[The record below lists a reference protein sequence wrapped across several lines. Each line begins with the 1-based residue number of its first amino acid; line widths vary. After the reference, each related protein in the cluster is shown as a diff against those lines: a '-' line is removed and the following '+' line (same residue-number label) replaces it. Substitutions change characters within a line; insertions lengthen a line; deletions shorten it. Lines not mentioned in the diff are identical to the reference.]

1 MATVWN
7 DFAAKFKHLYPTL
20 YTSYAIK
27 KNIQEFCMTIPV
39 DWISQNESKREKLKI
54 KTLTFEHKN
63 NCLQK
68 IKKRNIKSRSLLA
81 LNAHPANLILSVS
94 QLAARFE
101 VSLSFFPFWFLC
113 ISTYV
118 ALIYYKVWSS
128 GTQSVRNSFHY
139 FKKV

>member
-68 IKKRNIKSRSLLA
+68 IKKEHQKSLFVSFKCSPRQSHFKRFTACSVTRSIVKLFF
-81 LNAHPANLILSVS
+81 LSG
-94 QLAARFE
+94 FYE
-101 VSLSFFPFWFLC
+101 
-113 ISTYV
+113 
-118 ALIYYKVWSS
+118 
-128 GTQSVRNSFHY
+128 
-139 FKKV
+139 

>member
-1 MATVWN
+1 MSNALHIKGYLKIYKN
-7 DFAAKFKHLYPTL
+7 FAWLFLLIELVK
-20 YTSYAIK
+20 
-27 KNIQEFCMTIPV
+27 M
-39 DWISQNESKREKLKI
+39 SQKREKLKI

-81 LNAHPANLILSVS
+81 LNAHPVNLILSVS
-94 QLAARFE
+94 QLAAWLE

-113 ISTYV
+113 ISSYF

-128 GTQSVRNSFHY
+128 GTQSVRNSFHC
-139 FKKV
+139 FKKVQLYIFELLIPLLNF